1 MFSLIMS
8 TTTYLPI
15 YIHKIKTVIGIS
27 KNNYIVNKNSD
38 FIL

>member
-27 KNNYIVNKNSD
+27 KNNYIVDKNSEL
-38 FIL
+38 I